1 MRSAHGS
8 ASPTVIGVGAVST
21 VTMSR
26 AVVLSTWSCVSTA
39 HNVSPPGPLICD
51 ADALAMAITIAA
63 PLAADRVRR
72 CSAVVANRL
81 GENAS
86 DGKAMPQSVPSS
98 PAPSSLSLA
107 GHANACNDRL
117 SASGCGAAGS
127 CGGKLSNLDWS
138 MCQDRDGL
146 MRRIAELEALF
157 DASIQRETTLSNKIE
172 NARDLLEC
180 SICFLPL
187 CWPVSLRCSHSF
199 CSACVAKWEMSTASV
214 SKSLTCPVCRAPGGP
229 PMPARALN
237 DVCRAMEDE
246 ETAQR
251 RKEDVGA
258 YHKYEAA
265 LRERTRMEARAR
277 DARDDMIPITLRP
290 EPQAVLA
297 ALGLSRPA
305 VGLMAAAQ
313 ADAIAMQS
321 ETREFTARPTGP
333 AVDVRTGGER
343 PEAPLDGL
351 AIPNAHLQMP
361 SSNSTNVRAE
371 DVARVHT
378 PRGRA
383 AHRMTLSSFLEAERS

>member
-1 MRSAHGS
+1 
-8 ASPTVIGVGAVST
+8 
-21 VTMSR
+21 
-26 AVVLSTWSCVSTA
+26 
-39 HNVSPPGPLICD
+39 
-51 ADALAMAITIAA
+51 
-63 PLAADRVRR
+63 
-72 CSAVVANRL
+72 
-81 GENAS
+81 
-86 DGKAMPQSVPSS
+86 
-98 PAPSSLSLA
+98 
-107 GHANACNDRL
+107 
-117 SASGCGAAGS
+117 
-127 CGGKLSNLDWS
+127 
-138 MCQDRDGL
+138 
-146 MRRIAELEALF
+146 
-157 DASIQRETTLSNKIE
+157 
-172 NARDLLEC
+172 
-180 SICFLPL
+180 
-187 CWPVSLRCSHSF
+187 
-199 CSACVAKWEMSTASV
+199 
-214 SKSLTCPVCRAPGGP
+214 
-229 PMPARALN
+229 MPARALN

-305 VGLMAAAQ
+305 AGLMAAAQ
-313 ADAIAMQS
+313 ADAIAMHS
-321 ETREFTARPTGP
+321 ETREFTTRGLSTLAPTGP